1 VPPVAFAPLASGA
14 YVGQEL
20 DPKVREKIYREGAR
34 TVPGR
39 EHGGNCDVS
48 SSLCDRAVGFKSF
61 PRLVDQE
68 SFQVSCFGTYWLYFM
83 KIDNPYRGSR
93 CYFPVFVKGAN
104 LSVGDLHF
112 SQGDVSVFHPFFSQA
127 QC

>member
-1 VPPVAFAPLASGA
+1 MPPVAFAPLASGA

-48 SSLCDRAVGFKSF
+48 LSLCDRAMG
-61 PRLVDQE
+61 L
-68 SFQVSCFGTYWLYFM
+68 
-83 KIDNPYRGSR
+83 
-93 CYFPVFVKGAN
+93 N
-104 LSVGDLHF
+104 LFLGL
-112 SQGDVSVFHPFFSQA
+112 
-127 QC
+127 